1 MLKLRYCLGF
11 LSLFM
16 GLCVNAQIGLGSST
30 IGMNTGFQNSKIEN
44 TVYDYFLYKT
54 NSSYFK
60 PSYGLFLTDK
70 IYVGGAVGVDF
81 GTLKSVN
88 INSNTN
94 LSVSTYYVA
103 PEFRY
108 YFNPKENWKI
118 FGGISLEYGHSKSDY
133 LINNLASSYP
143 LSYLKPS
150 IFVGFNRFLN
160 NEVALEGKLSY
171 DFIHHFVDKPNLP
184 PSDVNNWGL
193 SLGLKNFVQL
203 KNGNTDF
210 EGLVSKGRTVIN
222 GNLSLQ
228 GAARDLLNIYQ
239 PSFNGALNL
248 DYGKFVANG
257 LLVGGRLN
265 ATFYNSDFKHLDL
278 GITPYIQYFYPV
290 SKRLYLHGKAEF
302 GISQNRFG
310 ATSNVNL
317 GIGATYF
324 VSKNVSIQFNALELS
339 KSLNRGTVTGGSNIG
354 VRYFL
359 R

>member
-11 LSLFM
+11 LGLFM
-16 GLCVNAQIGLGSST
+16 GLCVNAQIGLG
-30 IGMNTGFQNSKIEN
+30 TGTRNFTSDFRNSKIEN
-44 TVYDYFLYKT
+44 STYGYYLNKT
-54 NSSYFK
+54 NSLLLK
-60 PSYGLFLTDK
+60 NALGQFLTDK
-70 IYVGGAVGVDF
+70 IYIGGTIGADF
-81 GTLKSVN
+81 SKLKVN
-88 INSNTN
+88 STNFNSSYSAT
-94 LSVSTYYVA
+94 TYNIA

-108 YFNPKENWKI
+108 YFNPKDKWKL
-118 FGGISLEYGHSKSDY
+118 FGGVALDFTYSQYNFESGS
-133 LINNLASSYP
+133 INKGSNSNI
-143 LSYLKPS
+143 KPS
-150 IFVGFNRFLN
+150 IFVGFNRFLS

-171 DFIHHFVDKPNLP
+171 ELIHHFVDKPNLP
-184 PSDVNNWGL
+184 PSDVNNWGF

-302 GISQNRFG
+302 GISQNIFG
-310 ATSNVNL
+310 VTTNVNL

-354 VRYFL
+354 IRYFL